1 MHRDHALGESQMS
14 VGLVYFAAFVIGL
27 GYAVIVGISSHFF
40 GDAGGDTHMDVGTD
54 LPITPLSPTVI
65 ATFLTGF
72 GGGGLLANSYF
83 QLSVGKG
90 VLVAL
95 LVGVLLSGGT
105 FGVLTVLFRNT
116 QAGSEY
122 SLDDMAGR
130 VVQIITPIPENGTGE
145 VALVV
150 KGTRVIGPA
159 RSEDG
164 TAIQRST
171 PVEIVRVVGNV
182 YYVRVADR
190 PQATA

>member
-1 MHRDHALGESQMS
+1 MS
-14 VGLVYFAAFVIGL
+14 VGIIYFLSFAIGL
-27 GYAVIVGISSHFF
+27 GYAVFVGLAGHLF
-40 GDAGGDTHMDVGTD
+40 GGGDVHDIHMDVGTD
-54 LPITPLSPTVI
+54 LPISPLSPTVV

-95 LVGVLLSGGT
+95 LTGVLLSCGT
-105 FGVLTVLFRNT
+105 FGVLTLLFKNT

-122 SLDDMAGR
+122 STNDLVGR
-130 VVQIITPIPENGTGE
+130 IVQIITPIPENSTGE
-145 VALVV
+145 VAIAV

-164 TAIQRST
+164 KAIPRNT
-171 PVEIVRVVGNV
+171 PVEVTRVVGNV
-182 YYVRVADR
+182 YYVRVVSK
-190 PQATA
+190 PGTQ

>member
-1 MHRDHALGESQMS
+1 MS
-14 VGLVYFAAFVIGL
+14 VGIVYFLSFVIGL
-27 GYAVIVGISSHFF
+27 GYAIVVGLAGHLF
-40 GDAGGDTHMDVGTD
+40 GGGDGHDIHMDVGTD
-54 LPITPLSPTVI
+54 LPISPLSPTVL

-95 LVGVLLSGGT
+95 LTGVLLSCGT
-105 FGVLTVLFRNT
+105 FGVLTILFRNT

-122 SLDDMAGR
+122 SIDQMVGR

-159 RSEDG
+159 RTEDG
-164 TAIQRST
+164 KAIARNT

-182 YYVRVADR
+182 YYVRNASQIGAR
-190 PQATA
+190 

>member
-1 MHRDHALGESQMS
+1 MS
-14 VGLVYFAAFVIGL
+14 VGILYFLAFAIGL
-27 GYAVIVGISSHFF
+27 GYAVIVGLAGHLF
-40 GDAGGDTHMDVGTD
+40 GGGDVHDIHMDVGTD
-54 LPITPLSPTVI
+54 LPISPLSPTVV

-95 LVGVLLSGGT
+95 LTGILLSCGT
-105 FGVLTVLFRNT
+105 FGVLTLLFRNT

-122 SLDDMAGR
+122 STNEMVGR

-145 VALVV
+145 VAIVA

-164 TAIQRST
+164 KAVARNTAVVVT
-171 PVEIVRVVGNV
+171 RVVGNL
-182 YYVRVADR
+182 YYVRSTSQPAA
-190 PQATA
+190 Q

>member
-1 MHRDHALGESQMS
+1 MS
-14 VGLVYFAAFVIGL
+14 GIIYFLSFAIGL
-27 GYAVIVGISSHFF
+27 GYALIVGLAGHLF
-40 GDAGGDTHMDVGTD
+40 GDHSGDVHMDVGTD

-95 LVGVLLSGGT
+95 LTGVLLSGGT
-105 FGVLTVLFRNT
+105 YAALLVLFKNT

-122 SLDDMAGR
+122 SLDDMVGR
-130 VVQIITPIPENGTGE
+130 VVEIITPIPENGTGE
-145 VALVV
+145 IALIA

-159 RSEDG
+159 RSIDG
-164 TAIQRST
+164 KPLSRTT
-171 PVEIVRVVGNV
+171 PVEIVRVVGSI
-182 YYVRVADR
+182 YYVR
-190 PQATA
+190 TAAEPERKSSSQTL